1 MKAFTYKLAGTTEE
15 ATSAETQSAFIAG
28 GTNLVDL
35 MKIDVMDPKELV
47 DINQLPMRGI
57 ALDNAGLR
65 IGALERMAYVAERPE
80 IVEHF
85 PVISQALLKSASAQL
100 RNMASIGGNLMQRTR
115 CGYFRDVMMPCN
127 KRVPGSGCPAFA
139 GENRMHAILGVGDAC
154 CATHPSDL
162 AVALVALDATIN
174 LKGPK
179 GSRSVKLEDFY
190 LLPKDTPDREH
201 AIEPGELITQVI
213 VPNVSWYRR
222 SAYLKIRDRE
232 SYEFA
237 LCSAAIAL
245 DLDGSKIR
253 DARIAAGGVGTK
265 PWRLPDVAEALVG
278 KQVGQGTFERAAE
291 LAANDARPLSQNAF
305 KVTLLKRT
313 LVRALMQ
320 VGGGV
325 A

>member
-15 ATSAETQSAFIAG
+15 ATSAVTQSAFIAG

-47 DINQLPMRGI
+47 DINQLAMRGI

-174 LKGPK
+174 LQGPK
-179 GSRSVKLEDFY
+179 GSRSVKLDDFY

-201 AIEPGELITQVI
+201 AIEPGELITEVT
-213 VPNVSWYRR
+213 VPNASWYRR

-265 PWRLPDVAEALVG
+265 PWRLADVAEELIG
-278 KQVGQGTFERAAE
+278 KQVGQGTFERAVE
-291 LAANDARPLSQNAF
+291 VAANDARPLSQNAF

>member
-1 MKAFTYKLAGTTEE
+1 MKAFSYKLAGSPE
-15 ATSAETQSAFIAG
+15 AAAGAGAESAFIAG

-47 DINQLPMRGI
+47 DINQLPMRGVS
-57 ALDNAGLR
+57 LDNDKLN

-80 IVEHF
+80 IEEHF

-115 CGYFRDVMMPCN
+115 CSYFRDVVMPCN

-139 GENRMHAILGVGDAC
+139 GENRMHAILGVSNAC

-162 AVALVALDATIN
+162 AVALVALDASVN
-174 LKGPK
+174 LRGPK
-179 GSRSVKLEDFY
+179 GIRSVKLDDFY
-190 LLPKDTPDREH
+190 LLPENAPDREH
-201 AIEPGELITQVI
+201 AIEAGELITGVT
-213 VPNVSWYRR
+213 VPHTDWYRR

-237 LCSAAIAL
+237 LCSAAVAL
-245 DLDGSKIR
+245 DLDGLKIR
-253 DARIAAGGVGTK
+253 AARIAAGGVGTK
-265 PWRLPDVAEALVG
+265 PWRLPEVEQALT
-278 KQVGQGTFERAAE
+278 GQKASQETFEKAAE
-291 LAANDARPLSQNAF
+291 VATNGARPLGQNGF
-305 KVTLLKRT
+305 KITLLKRT
-313 LVRALMQ
+313 LTRALMQ
-320 VGGGV
+320 LAGGE

>member
-1 MKAFTYKLAGTTEE
+1 MKGFSYKLAGSTDE
-15 ATSAETQSAFIAG
+15 ATGAGTQSAFIAG

-47 DINQLPMRGI
+47 DINQLPMRGVM
-57 ALDNAGLR
+57 LDNDGLR
-65 IGALERMAYVAERPE
+65 IGALEKMAYIAEQPDV
-80 IVEHF
+80 VEHF
-85 PVISQALLKSASAQL
+85 PVISQALVKSASAQL

-115 CGYFRDVMMPCN
+115 CGYFRDVVMPCN

-139 GENRMHAILGVGDAC
+139 GENRMHAILGVGNAC

-162 AVALVALDATIN
+162 AVAVVALDASVN
-174 LKGPK
+174 LQGPK
-179 GSRSVKLEDFY
+179 GTRSIKLDDFY
-190 LLPKDTPDREH
+190 LLPADRPDREH
-201 AIEPGELITQVI
+201 AIEPGELITAVT
-213 VPNVSWYRR
+213 VPHTSWYQR

-237 LCSAAIAL
+237 LCSAAVAL
-245 DLDGSKIR
+245 DMDGQNIR

-265 PWRLPDVAEALVG
+265 PWRLPEVAQALIG
-278 KQVGQGTFERAAE
+278 KRASQDTFEQAAE
-291 LAANDARPLSQNAF
+291 IAARDARPLSQNGF

-313 LVRALMQ
+313 LTRALMH
-320 VGGGV
+320 VAGGE

>member
-1 MKAFTYKLAGTTEE
+1 MKAFNYKLAGTTEE
-15 ATSAETQSAFIAG
+15 ATSAGTQSAFIAG

-174 LKGPK
+174 LQGPK
-179 GSRSVKLEDFY
+179 GSRSVKLDDFY

-201 AIEPGELITQVI
+201 AIEPDELITEVT
-213 VPNVSWYRR
+213 VPNASWYRR

-265 PWRLPDVAEALVG
+265 PWRLPDVAEALIG
-278 KQVGQGTFERAAE
+278 KQVGQSTFERAVE

>member
-1 MKAFTYKLAGTTEE
+1 
-15 ATSAETQSAFIAG
+15 
-28 GTNLVDL
+28 
-35 MKIDVMDPKELV
+35 
-47 DINQLPMRGI
+47 
-57 ALDNAGLR
+57 
-65 IGALERMAYVAERPE
+65 
-80 IVEHF
+80 
-85 PVISQALLKSASAQL
+85 
-100 RNMASIGGNLMQRTR
+100 
-115 CGYFRDVMMPCN
+115 MMPCN

-174 LKGPK
+174 LQGPK
-179 GSRSVKLEDFY
+179 GSRSVKLDDFY

-201 AIEPGELITQVI
+201 AIEPDELITEVT
-213 VPNVSWYRR
+213 VPNASWYRR

-265 PWRLPDVAEALVG
+265 PWRLPDVAEALIG
-278 KQVGQGTFERAAE
+278 KQVGQSTFERAVE

>member
-15 ATSAETQSAFIAG
+15 ATSAGTQSAFIAG

-57 ALDNAGLR
+57 AFDNAGLR

-115 CGYFRDVMMPCN
+115 CAYFRDVMMPCN

-174 LKGPK
+174 LQGPK
-179 GSRSVKLEDFY
+179 GIRSVKLDDFY

-201 AIEPGELITQVI
+201 AIEPGELITEVT
-213 VPNVSWYRR
+213 VPNASWYRR

-265 PWRLPDVAEALVG
+265 PWRLPDVAEALIG
-278 KQVGQGTFERAAE
+278 KQVGQGTFERAVA
-291 LAANDARPLSQNAF
+291 LTANDVRPLSQNAF

>member
-1 MKAFTYKLAGTTEE
+1 
-15 ATSAETQSAFIAG
+15 
-28 GTNLVDL
+28 
-35 MKIDVMDPKELV
+35 
-47 DINQLPMRGI
+47 
-57 ALDNAGLR
+57 
-65 IGALERMAYVAERPE
+65 
-80 IVEHF
+80 
-85 PVISQALLKSASAQL
+85 
-100 RNMASIGGNLMQRTR
+100 
-115 CGYFRDVMMPCN
+115 
-127 KRVPGSGCPAFA
+127 
-139 GENRMHAILGVGDAC
+139 
-154 CATHPSDL
+154 
-162 AVALVALDATIN
+162 LVALDATIN
-174 LKGPK
+174 LQGPK
-179 GSRSVKLEDFY
+179 GIRSVKLDDFY

-201 AIEPGELITQVI
+201 AIEPGELITEVT
-213 VPNVSWYRR
+213 VPNASWYRR

-265 PWRLPDVAEALVG
+265 PWRLPDVAEALIG
-278 KQVGQGTFERAAE
+278 KQVGQGTFERAVK

>member
-1 MKAFTYKLAGTTEE
+1 MKAFSYKLAGSTDE
-15 ATSAETQSAFIAG
+15 ATGTGTQSAFIAG

-47 DINQLPMRGI
+47 DINQLPMRGVT
-57 ALDNAGLR
+57 LDNNGLR
-65 IGALERMAYVAERPE
+65 IGALEKMAYVAEQPD
-80 IVEHF
+80 VVQHF

-115 CGYFRDVMMPCN
+115 CGYFRDVIMPCN
-127 KRVPGSGCPAFA
+127 KRVPGSGCPAFT
-139 GENRMHAILGVGDAC
+139 GENRMHAILGVGNAC

-162 AVALVALDATIN
+162 AVALVALDASIN
-174 LKGPK
+174 LQGPK
-179 GSRSVKLEDFY
+179 GTRSIKLDDFY
-190 LLPKDTPDREH
+190 LLPKDTPNREH
-201 AIEPGELITQVI
+201 AIEPGELITGVT
-213 VPNVSWYRR
+213 VPHTNWYQR

-237 LCSAAIAL
+237 LCSAAVAL
-245 DLDGSKIR
+245 DMDAFMIR

-265 PWRLPDVAEALVG
+265 PWKLPEVAQALIG
-278 KQVGQGTFERAAE
+278 KRVSQATFEQAAE
-291 LAANDARPLSQNAF
+291 IAAKDAHPLSQNGF

-313 LVRALMQ
+313 LTRALVQ

>member
-1 MKAFTYKLAGTTEE
+1 MKAFTYKLAGTPEE
-15 ATSAETQSAFIAG
+15 ATSAGTQSAFIAG

-57 ALDNAGLR
+57 VLDNAGLR

-115 CGYFRDVMMPCN
+115 CGYFRDVTMPCN

-174 LKGPK
+174 LQGPQ
-179 GSRSVKLEDFY
+179 GTRSVKLDDFY

-201 AIEPGELITQVI
+201 AIEPDELITEVT
-213 VPNVSWYRR
+213 VPNASWYRR

-265 PWRLPDVAEALVG
+265 PWRLPNVAEALIG
-278 KQVGQGTFERAAE
+278 KTGRSRDV
-291 LAANDARPLSQNAF
+291 
-305 KVTLLKRT
+305 
-313 LVRALMQ
+313 
-320 VGGGV
+320 
-325 A
+325 

>member
-80 IVEHF
+80 IKEHF

-115 CGYFRDVMMPCN
+115 CAYFRDVMMPCN

-201 AIEPGELITQVI
+201 AIEPGELITEVF

-320 VGGGV
+320 VGGG
-325 A
+325 AA

>member
-15 ATSAETQSAFIAG
+15 ATSAGAQSAFIAG

-57 ALDNAGLR
+57 AFDNAGLR

-115 CGYFRDVMMPCN
+115 CAYFRDVMMPCN

-174 LKGPK
+174 LQGPK
-179 GSRSVKLEDFY
+179 GIRSVKLDDFY

-201 AIEPGELITQVI
+201 AIEPGELITEVT
-213 VPNVSWYRR
+213 VPNASWYRR

-265 PWRLPDVAEALVG
+265 PWRLPDVAEALIG
-278 KQVGQGTFERAAE
+278 KEVGQGPFERAVE

>member
-1 MKAFTYKLAGTTEE
+1 MKAFNYKLAGTTEE
-15 ATSAETQSAFIAG
+15 ATSAGTQSAFIAG

-100 RNMASIGGNLMQRTR
+100 RNMASIGGNVMQRTR
-115 CGYFRDVMMPCN
+115 CGYFRDVMVPCN
-127 KRVPGSGCPAFA
+127 KRVPGSCCSSFA

-174 LKGPK
+174 LQGPK
-179 GSRSVKLEDFY
+179 GSRSVKLDDFY

-201 AIEPGELITQVI
+201 AIEPDELITEVT
-213 VPNVSWYRR
+213 VPNASWYRR

-232 SYEFA
+232 SDEFA
-237 LCSAAIAL
+237 VCSAAIAL

-265 PWRLPDVAEALVG
+265 PWRLPDVAEALIG
-278 KQVGQGTFERAAE
+278 KQVGQSTFERAVE

>member
-15 ATSAETQSAFIAG
+15 ATSAGTQSAFIAG

-57 ALDNAGLR
+57 AFDNAGLR

-174 LKGPK
+174 LQGPK
-179 GSRSVKLEDFY
+179 GIRSVKLDDFY

-201 AIEPGELITQVI
+201 AIEPGELITEVT
-213 VPNVSWYRR
+213 VPNASWYRR

-265 PWRLPDVAEALVG
+265 PWRLPDVAEALIG
-278 KQVGQGTFERAAE
+278 KQVGQGTFERAVE

>member
-1 MKAFTYKLAGTTEE
+1 MKAFSYKLAGSTDE
-15 ATSAETQSAFIAG
+15 ATGTGTQSAFIAG

-47 DINQLPMRGI
+47 DINQLPMRGVT
-57 ALDNAGLR
+57 LDNGGLR
-65 IGALERMAYVAERPE
+65 IGALEKMAFVAEQPE
-80 IVEHF
+80 VVEHF

-115 CGYFRDVMMPCN
+115 CAYFRDVVMPCN

-139 GENRMHAILGVGDAC
+139 GENRMHAILGVSNAC

-162 AVALVALDATIN
+162 AVALVALDASIN
-174 LKGPK
+174 LQGPK
-179 GSRSVKLEDFY
+179 GTRSIKLDDFY
-190 LLPKDTPDREH
+190 LLPEDTPGHEH
-201 AIEPGELITQVI
+201 AIEPGELITGVT
-213 VPNVSWYRR
+213 VPHANWYRR
-222 SAYLKIRDRE
+222 SVYLKIRDRE

-237 LCSAAIAL
+237 LCSAAVAL
-245 DLDGSKIR
+245 DMDGLKIR

-265 PWRLPDVAEALVG
+265 PWKLPGVAQALI
-278 KQVGQGTFERAAE
+278 GQRVSQETFEQAAE
-291 LAANDARPLSQNAF
+291 IATKGARPLSQNSF

-313 LVRALMQ
+313 LTRALVY
-320 VGGGV
+320 VGGGE

>member
-35 MKIDVMDPKELV
+35 MKIDVMDPEELV